1 MSQLLIN
8 DYLKQ
13 LDLIKKVGGSSRET
27 IVREA
32 FKDLL
37 KAWGKQQGLVFLA
50 EYPLKTATKTNITVD
65 GVLLHELRMPLGYWE
80 AKDAADDLDEEIG
93 KKFKKGYPQD
103 NIVFTDDVTAVLWQ
117 NRNEVLRCDMTD
129 THALAR
135 LLKLFFGFERPEIAG
150 FRAAVEQFKTDLP
163 AVLEA
168 LRSMIAAQESG
179 NAKFRAAAAKFLT
192 HAQEAINPSLTDAD
206 VREMLIQHILTEE
219 IFAKVFDDSNFH
231 QHNNVAR
238 ELYSLEAEFFTGNLK
253 KQTLKGLETYY
264 AAIRATAA
272 QISSH
277 HEKQAFLKVI
287 YENFY
292 KVYNT
297 KAADRLGV
305 VYTPNEI
312 VRFMIDGA
320 DWLTEKHF
328 GKNLID
334 RDVEILD
341 PATGTGTFICELLE
355 HFRGQP
361 AKLKYKYLNE
371 LHANE
376 VAILPYYV
384 ANLNIESTYAA
395 ITGNYEEFPN
405 LCFVDTLDN
414 VGLHTAATG
423 TTGDIFGSVSEENV
437 ARIKRQNSKRIS
449 VIIGNPPYNA
459 WQANY
464 NDENQN
470 RGYTEIDHRIKQTY
484 IAEGTAQNQIGVYD
498 MYARFFR
505 WASDRLSENG
515 VLAFITN
522 RSFIESRTFDG
533 FRKTVAQEFSDI
545 YVVDLGGDVRANPK
559 LSGTKHNV
567 FGIQTGVA
575 ISFFIKKS
583 KRAVALK
590 APHPNLLPPAGE
602 GAEAPSP
609 ASGRGRGVR
618 GAEQPARIYYVRRP
632 EMETAEEKI
641 SFLAN
646 NTARNL
652 SFDEVQPDKAHNW
665 VNFGKDDFNDFLPLI
680 GKEAKAA
687 QSQRQERAIFKLFSR
702 GVATQRDE
710 WVYDFD
716 AAALTKKMKFFSER
730 YEQARQGKR
739 AASLSEIKWDRE
751 LTKYR
756 ERGIQKQFEPHAIVE
771 SLYRPFCKAAFY
783 YDRHFNGMVYQWASI
798 FPTADAENLVFFYT
812 QPGSQKPFLVGATDG
827 ICDLHAVGA
836 AAAAECLPLFRYD
849 QSGNRADNITDWALK
864 QFRQHYEQPSPAR
877 GRGSRTLPSPASGGG
892 AGGEGRRAEA
902 IIFPHHPA
910 KLPDDL
916 RQYAREMRSHATDAE
931 ALMWYLLRDRRLANA
946 KFRRQHPMGRYILDF
961 YCAEQ
966 SLYIELDGGQ
976 HADQQ
981 ARDTARDEWLQGQG
995 IRVMRFWNN
1004 QVLAETEAV
1013 MESIYAVLTE
1023 KRPSPPAP
1031 LPLAGEGNQ
1040 SAIAKQAIFHYC
1052 YAVLHDPLYRE
1063 KYALNLKREFP
1074 RIPFYKDFWQ
1084 WAAWGE
1090 ELMKLHI
1097 GYEAAAPFKL
1107 KRTDIPD
1114 EKVRA
1119 AGIPSPQSSPA
1130 SGRGG
1135 EREKQSSIFA
1145 PKAMLRADKG
1155 AGSITLDSETTLRGI
1170 PPEAWG
1176 YKLGNRCAL
1185 EWVLDQYKEKKPKD
1199 PTIREKFD
1207 TRSEERR
1214 VGKECRSRWS
1224 PYH

>member
-13 LDLIKKVGGSSRET
+13 LDLIKKVSGSRRET

-37 KAWGKQQGLVFLA
+37 KAWGKQQGLVFIA
-50 EYPLKTATKTNITVD
+50 EYPLKTATKSNIAVD

-80 AKDAADDLDEEIG
+80 AKDEKDDLDEEIE

-103 NIVFTDDVTAVLWQ
+103 NIIFSDDVTAVLVQ
-117 NRNEVLRCDMTD
+117 HKNEVMRCDMTD
-129 THALAR
+129 TAKLAQ
-135 LLKLFFGFERPEIAG
+135 LLKLFFGFERPEIAS

-163 AVLEA
+163 AVLQA
-168 LRSMIAAQESG
+168 LREMIEREHKA
-179 NAKFRAAAAKFLT
+179 NTRFRKAEEKFLT

-219 IFAKVFDDSNFH
+219 IFAKVFDDSDFH

-238 ELYSLEAEFFTGNLK
+238 ELYALEGEFFTGSLK

-264 AAIRATAA
+264 AAIRTAAA
-272 QISSH
+272 QIASH
-277 HEKQAFLKVI
+277 GEKQTFLKVI

-292 KVYNT
+292 KVYNA

-320 DWLTEKHF
+320 DWLTEKYF

-334 RDVEILD
+334 KDVEILD

-371 LHANE
+371 LYANE
-376 VAILPYYV
+376 VAILSYYV

-414 VGLHTAATG
+414 VGLHTAARG
-423 TTGDIFGSVSEENV
+423 TTDSLFGSVSEENV

-459 WQANY
+459 NQLNE
-464 NDENQN
+464 NDNNKN
-470 RGYTEIDHRIKQTY
+470 REYPGIDKRIKDTY
-484 IAEGTAQNQIGVYD
+484 IHESTAQAKQKGFD

-505 WASDRLSENG
+505 WASDRLDENG
-515 VLAFITN
+515 VLALITN
-522 RSFIESRTFDG
+522 RSFVESRTFDG
-533 FRKTVAQEFSDI
+533 FRKTVTQEFSDI

-583 KRAVALK
+583 NSLSRMRERARERA
-590 APHPNLLPPAGE
+590 
-602 GAEAPSP
+602 
-609 ASGRGRGVR
+609 
-618 GAEQPARIYYVRRP
+618 ARVYYVRRP
-632 EMETAEEKI
+632 EMETAEEKL

-646 NTARNL
+646 NTARSL

-665 VNFGKDDFNDFLPLI
+665 INLTNNDFDSLLPLAS
-680 GKEAKAA
+680 KDTKAA
-687 QSQRQERAIFKLFSR
+687 ITAGKERAIFKLYSL
-702 GVATQRDE
+702 GVNTNRDE
-710 WVYDFD
+710 WVYDLSIGTLKEKISYFIKRYNANLKNLEHDYSIKWSSSLVAHKEATKVCDEFKSEMVID
-716 AAALTKKMKFFSER
+716 AA
-730 YEQARQGKR
+730 
-739 AASLSEIKWDRE
+739 
-751 LTKYR
+751 
-756 ERGIQKQFEPHAIVE
+756 
-771 SLYRPFCKAAFY
+771 YRPFFKVKHY
-783 YDRHFNGMVYQWASI
+783 SEKMLNHRLTDNHYQTFGDELQLKNSLI
-798 FPTADAENLVFFYT
+798 CID
-812 QPGSQKPFLVGATDG
+812 PGSSKSFSSLATDTMP
-827 ICDLHAVGA
+827 DLHLNGDTQFIPQFIYRDGVA
-836 AAAAECLPLFRYD
+836 L
-849 QSGNRADNITDWALK
+849 DNITDWAHK
-864 QFRQHYEQPSPAR
+864 QFRQHYELPSPQ
-877 GRGSRTLPSPASGGG
+877 PSPASGRGSKTRKITK
-892 AGGEGRRAEA
+892 E
-902 IIFPHHPA
+902 
-910 KLPDDL
+910 
-916 RQYAREMRSHATDAE
+916 
-931 ALMWYLLRDRRLANA
+931 
-946 KFRRQHPMGRYILDF
+946 
-961 YCAEQ
+961 
-966 SLYIELDGGQ
+966 
-976 HADQQ
+976 
-981 ARDTARDEWLQGQG
+981 
-995 IRVMRFWNN
+995 
-1004 QVLAETEAV
+1004 
-1013 MESIYAVLTE
+1013 
-1023 KRPSPPAP
+1023 
-1031 LPLAGEGNQ
+1031 
-1040 SAIAKQAIFHYC
+1040 AIFHYC

-1074 RIPFYKDFWQ
+1074 RVPFYTDFWQ

-1090 ELMKLHI
+1090 ALMGLHI
-1097 GYEAAAPFKL
+1097 GYEQVALYKL
-1107 KRTDIPD
+1107 KRIDIAD

-1119 AGIPSPQSSPA
+1119 AGL
-1130 SGRGG
+1130 
-1135 EREKQSSIFA
+1135 A
-1145 PKAMLRADKG
+1145 PKALLRADKT
-1155 AGSITLDSETTLRGI
+1155 AGSITLDSETTLLGI
-1170 PPEAWG
+1170 PPAAWD

-1207 TRSEERR
+1207 TYRFADYKEKVIDLLAR
-1214 VGKECRSRWS
+1214 VTTVSVETEQITQAMKQEKR
-1224 PYH
+1224 